1 MAVISLNDKRTSVYK
16 YKRTGKEK
24 SYHSAENFTPE
35 SIGPA
40 VTDGLHSHWDFGNYV
55 SYPES
60 GSTVTDLTDNGHNG
74 ALENTSNISYSSDN
88 GGHIVLTTST
98 ISSNYPYVRRTTDYV
113 SSVDTGDFTIEYW
126 VNLFHKSN
134 SDQSGNNALI
144 FRNLPNLTSPYD
156 ENLGIYVHDENLRGS
171 DWFNASGPTTAG
183 DWFYLNSAGV
193 YDTDQYAGWEHL
205 VFSRIG
211 TGNLNMKLYRNSTQT
226 YNWTNKAQYNDTQ
239 TPDVSDNM
247 STFGRDH
254 EQGIRGKLA
263 IYRFYLGKGLTSTE
277 VSSNYNLEKS
287 RFGL

>member
-40 VTDGLHSHWDFGNYV
+40 VTDDLHSHWDFGNYA

-74 ALENTSNISYSSDN
+74 ALENTSNISYSGDN

-126 VNLFHKSN
+126 VNLYHKSN
-134 SDQSGNNALI
+134 EGNGNNGLI
-144 FRNLPNLTSPYD
+144 WRNMPNTSSPYA
-156 ENLGIYVHDENLRGS
+156 ENVGIFINDENLRGS
-171 DWFNASGPTTAG
+171 DWFNANSTTTAV
-183 DWFYLNSAGV
+183 DWFNLNSAGV

-211 TGNLNMKLYRNSTQT
+211 TGYLNMKFYRNSTQT
-226 YNWTNKAQYNDTQ
+226 YNWTNKGQFNDTQ
-239 TPDVSDNM
+239 TPAANDNM
-247 STFGRDH
+247 SSFGRGED
-254 EQGIRGKLA
+254 QGIRGKLA